1 MPLLLAFVGE
11 SCGGL
16 GEMIWWAVSLNR
28 VKVGAF
34 WCSGLRGVLGVC
46 LPLGAAVCR
55 DHVWYPVFALGT
67 SEVTVGVLAF
77 LYLVVHNLSH
87 CSGMQSFLVPFS
99 FFVSCC
105 LRFLSR
111 CKQCTKGSQVP
122 ACLSIT
128 ARIAQKSSNPP
139 GVFLFLFL
147 QALPSSK
154 LIVITIII

>member
-1 MPLLLAFVGE
+1 M
-11 SCGGL
+11 
-16 GEMIWWAVSLNR
+16 
-28 VKVGAF
+28 GAF
-34 WCSGLRGVLGVC
+34 WYLGLRGVLGVC
-46 LPLGAAVCR
+46 PPLGAAICR
-55 DHVWYPVFALGT
+55 DHVWYPVFAPGT

-77 LYLVVHNLSH
+77 LYLVAHNLSH

-105 LRFLSR
+105 LRRFLSR

-128 ARIAQKSSNPP
+128 APIAQKSSNPP
-139 GVFLFLFL
+139 GVLFFL